1 MSSLR
6 LQTARLGG
14 IVWCFEDAL
23 PYIFEI
29 LSLSGNILIKAL
41 PLLEESK
48 K

>member
-1 MSSLR
+1 M
-6 LQTARLGG
+6 
-14 IVWCFEDAL
+14 VWCFEDAL

-29 LSLSGNILIKAL
+29 LYLSGNILIKPL